1 MPMELDLKA
10 VVLIFAMVGVTI
22 MTCVAMLSGHDGQ
35 TYMGGIGALITIAGY
50 LFASSIQVRRVEVN
64 REEEEEDTELIE
76 G

>member
-10 VVLIFAMVGVTI
+10 VVLIFAMLGVTI

-50 LFASSIQVRRVEVN
+50 LFASSRRVEVS
-64 REEEEEDTELIE
+64 REEEEEDTEFIE